1 MKFIKL
7 PNRKAFDL
15 FLIWY
20 IEEVNNYQ
28 WYPVTVA
35 GRVNILNKDNEM
47 IAYKCLDVVDG
58 EYVISC
64 YVREKE
70 YNMFLNKEV

>member
-1 MKFIKL
+1 MNFIKL
-7 PNRKAFDL
+7 PDRKVFDL

-20 IEEVNNYQ
+20 IETIDDYQ
-28 WYPVTVA
+28 YHPITVA
-35 GRVNILNKDNEM
+35 DRVNIYNQNNEI

-58 EYVISC
+58 EYMISY

-70 YNMFLNKEV
+70 YNMFINKS